1 MIVSLGLE
9 DLAVVVSELEA
20 ARRHRLEQADAS
32 DDAGVAG
39 DYRGAADRY
48 ARIIDGLTSAAY
60 RWHVL
65 DEADRAAPQP
75 QMTEVRVG
83 ETSDVSARR

>member
-39 DYRGAADRY
+39 DYRGAADRF

-65 DEADRAAPQP
+65 DEADRNAPRPASADSHAEAGQ
-75 QMTEVRVG
+75 
-83 ETSDVSARR
+83 DISARR